1 MVESIIV
8 YAAIAQLVE
17 RIHGKDEVS
26 GSSPDRGSI
35 LIFRLFILNMDKQSS
50 AAYMRHIRDLTAGY
64 PRFEDGRVN
73 YTDERVCFVLNCV
86 VVSGDQVLL
95 TKRSSEVIAYP
106 ELVNGISGFIDNPN
120 LSIEDIAYGELAE
133 EIGISRQHI
142 IHMKLSRP
150 FVQIDQQLDR
160 EWHVVAVLVELAS
173 TITPRLNWENKSAAW
188 FKLKAVPKMKL
199 MPGFAETVRA
209 ALAMRRL

>member
-1 MVESIIV
+1 
-8 YAAIAQLVE
+8 
-17 RIHGKDEVS
+17 
-26 GSSPDRGSI
+26 
-35 LIFRLFILNMDKQSS
+35 MDKQSS
-50 AAYMRHIRDLTAGY
+50 AAYMQHVRDLTADY

-133 EIGISRQHI
+133 EIGISGQHI
-142 IHMKLSRP
+142 INMKLSQP

-160 EWHVVAVLVELAS
+160 EWHVIAILVELAS
-173 TITPRLNWENKSAAW
+173 TVTPRLNWENKSAAW
-188 FKLKAVPKMKL
+188 FNLEEVPKMKL
-199 MPGFAETVRA
+199 MPGFAETVGA
-209 ALAMRRL
+209 ALAMRHL